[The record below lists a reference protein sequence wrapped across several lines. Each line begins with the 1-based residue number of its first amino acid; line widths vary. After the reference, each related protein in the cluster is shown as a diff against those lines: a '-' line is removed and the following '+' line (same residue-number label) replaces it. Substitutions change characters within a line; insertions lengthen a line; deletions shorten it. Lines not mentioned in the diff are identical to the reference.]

1 MIILNCNQFL
11 LSPYS
16 IKEIFVVQ
24 CIYELAKLQAGKS
37 LDLRRILDK
46 YDIETIKHALNNIT
60 LDNENNLVVPE
71 NTASSLIIRE
81 LEFGGPNQRA
91 LHILAR
97 AKQNMNLK
105 EGDNVL

>member
-24 CIYELAKLQAGKS
+24 CIYKLTKLQAGKS

-60 LDNENNLVVPE
+60 LDNENNIIIPE

-81 LEFGGPNQRA
+81 LEFGGVNQRA
-91 LHILAR
+91 LHILTR

>member
-16 IKEIFVVQ
+16 IKEIFIVQ

-60 LDNENNLVVPE
+60 LDNENNIIIPE

-81 LEFGGPNQRA
+81 LEFGGVNQRA
-91 LHILAR
+91 LHILTR

>member
-24 CIYELAKLQAGKS
+24 CIYELTKLQAGKS

-60 LDNENNLVVPE
+60 LDNENNLIVPE

-81 LEFGGPNQRA
+81 LEFGGVNQRA
-91 LHILAR
+91 LHILTR

>member
-16 IKEIFVVQ
+16 IKELFVVQ
-24 CIYELAKLQAGKS
+24 CIHNKS
-37 LDLRRILDK
+37 PDLRRILDK
-46 YDIETIKHALNNIT
+46 YDVETIKHALNNIT
-60 LDNENNLVVPE
+60 LDDENNLVVPE

-81 LEFGGPNQRA
+81 LEFGGINQRA
-91 LHILAR
+91 LRILTK